1 MKAGIVGLP
10 NVGKSTLFNCLSNV
24 KAQSANFPFC
34 TIEPN
39 IGLVNIPDERLNK
52 LVELIN
58 PDKIVPNSVEIV
70 DIAGL
75 VKGASKGEGLGNQ
88 FLSNIRETNAI
99 IHVLRCYEDNNITH
113 VEGTVDPLRDKEII
127 EFELKL
133 KDIETLNK
141 RKDKISRAAKTGDK
155 ASISELKVLDE
166 ILSKLNNE
174 NHIRMEDFKS
184 DDLEFVKS
192 MSLLSLKPVLFV
204 CNIDED
210 NLKNPGEDLKNVVDK
225 LKETGSNV
233 IVMAIKTEEEI
244 NDLESFEDR
253 KLFLDDLGLDEPGSS
268 KLIRE
273 THSLLNLSTFYTAG
287 KKEVRA
293 WTFKK
298 GSKAPT
304 VAGIIHSD
312 FEKGFIKAEVI
323 KFVDY
328 IDLGSELKVKEA
340 GKLKTEGK
348 EYIVVDGDVIN
359 FKFNT

>member
-1 MKAGIVGLP
+1 MKAGIIGLP

-39 IGLVNIPDERLNK
+39 IGLVNIPDKRLNK

-58 PDKIVPNSVEIV
+58 PEKIVPNSVEIV

-99 IHVLRCYEDNNITH
+99 IHVLRCYDDDNISH
-113 VEGTVDPLRDKEII
+113 VEGSVDPLRDKEIV

-141 RKDKISRAAKTGDK
+141 RKDKISRAAKTGDN
-155 ASISELKVLDE
+155 ASIDELKVLNE
-166 ILSKLNNE
+166 VLGKLNNKK
-174 NHIRMEDFKS
+174 NLSNEDFTI
-184 DDLEFVKS
+184 DELNFIKS

-204 CNIDED
+204 CNVDED
-210 NLKNPGEDLKNVVDK
+210 NLKDQSDELKLVIDK

-253 KLFLDDLGLDEPGSS
+253 KLFLDDLGLDEPGSN

-273 THSLLNLSTFYTAG
+273 THKLLNLSTFYTAG

-348 EYIVVDGDVIN
+348 EYIVDDGDVIN

>member
-1 MKAGIVGLP
+1 M
-10 NVGKSTLFNCLSNV
+10 
-24 KAQSANFPFC
+24 
-34 TIEPN
+34 
-39 IGLVNIPDERLNK
+39 
-52 LVELIN
+52 
-58 PDKIVPNSVEIV
+58 
-70 DIAGL
+70 
-75 VKGASKGEGLGNQ
+75 
-88 FLSNIRETNAI
+88 
-99 IHVLRCYEDNNITH
+99 
-113 VEGTVDPLRDKEII
+113 
-127 EFELKL
+127 
-133 KDIETLNK
+133 
-141 RKDKISRAAKTGDK
+141 
-155 ASISELKVLDE
+155 
-166 ILSKLNNE
+166 
-174 NHIRMEDFKS
+174 
-184 DDLEFVKS
+184 
-192 MSLLSLKPVLFV
+192 
-204 CNIDED
+204 
-210 NLKNPGEDLKNVVDK
+210 KNPGEDLKNVVDK

-273 THSLLNLSTFYTAG
+273 THNLLNLSTFYTAG

-328 IDLGSELKVKEA
+328 IELGSELKVKEA

>member
-1 MKAGIVGLP
+1 MKAGIIGLP
-10 NVGKSTLFNCLSNV
+10 NVGKSTLFNCLSDV

-39 IGLVNIPDERLNK
+39 IGLVNIPDKRLNK

-58 PDKIVPNSVEIV
+58 PGKIVPNSVEIV

-99 IHVLRCYEDNNITH
+99 IHVLRCYDDDNISH
-113 VEGTVDPLRDKEII
+113 VEGSVDPLRDKEIV

-155 ASISELKVLDE
+155 ASIGELKVLNE
-166 ILSKLNNE
+166 VLSKLNNE
-174 NHIRMEDFKS
+174 KNLSNEDFAIDELNFIKP
-184 DDLEFVKS
+184 

-204 CNIDED
+204 CNIDEN
-210 NLKNPGEDLKNVVDK
+210 NLKNQSDELKLVIDK
-225 LKETGSNV
+225 LKETRSNV

-244 NDLESFEDR
+244 NNLESFEDR
-253 KLFLDDLGLDEPGSS
+253 KLFLDDLGLDEPGSN

-273 THSLLNLSTFYTAG
+273 THKLLNLSTFYTAG

-298 GSKAPT
+298 GSKAPA

-323 KFVDY
+323 KFIDY
-328 IDLGSELKVKEA
+328 TKLGSELKVKEA

-348 EYIVVDGDVIN
+348 DYVVDDGDVIN

>member
-1 MKAGIVGLP
+1 MKAGIIGLP

-39 IGLVNIPDERLNK
+39 IGLVNIPDKRLNK

-58 PDKIVPNSVEIV
+58 PEKIVPNSVEIV

-99 IHVLRCYEDNNITH
+99 IHVLRCYDDDNISH
-113 VEGTVDPLRDKEII
+113 VEGSVDPLRDKEIV

-141 RKDKISRAAKTGDK
+141 RKDKISRAAKTGDN
-155 ASISELKVLDE
+155 ASIDELKVLNE
-166 ILSKLNNE
+166 VLGKLNNKK
-174 NHIRMEDFKS
+174 NLSNEDFTI
-184 DDLEFVKS
+184 DELNFIKS

-204 CNIDED
+204 CNVDED
-210 NLKNPGEDLKNVVDK
+210 NLKDQSDELKLVIDK

-253 KLFLDDLGLDEPGSS
+253 KLFLDDLGLDEPGSN

-273 THSLLNLSTFYTAG
+273 THKLLNLSTFYTAG

-348 EYIVVDGDVIN
+348 EYIVYDGDVIN

>member
-52 LVELIN
+52 LVDLIS
-58 PDKIVPNSVEIV
+58 PEKVVPNSVEIV

-99 IHVLRCYEDNNITH
+99 IHVLRCYEDDNITH
-113 VEGTVDPLRDKEII
+113 VEGSVDPLRDKEII

-141 RKDKISRAAKTGDK
+141 RKEKISRAAKTGDK
-155 ASISELKVLDE
+155 KSINELKTLDE
-166 ILSKLNNE
+166 ILKKLNNE
-174 NHIRMEDFKS
+174 NYLNIEDFKI
-184 DDLEFVKS
+184 DDLAFVKS

-204 CNIDED
+204 CNISE
-210 NLKNPGEDLKNVVDK
+210 NDLKSQNNNLNRLIDK
-225 LKETGSNV
+225 LNETGSKV

-244 NDLESFEDR
+244 NDLDNYEDR
-253 KLFLDDLGLDEPGSS
+253 KLFLDDLGLEEPGSS
-268 KLIRE
+268 RLIRE
-273 THSLLNLSTFYTAG
+273 THELLNLSTFYTAG

-298 GSKAPT
+298 GLKAPR

-323 KFVDY
+323 KFDDY
-328 IDLGSELKVKEA
+328 INFGSELKVKEA

-348 EYIVVDGDVIN
+348 EYVIIDGDIVN
-359 FKFNT
+359 FRFNT

>member
-52 LVELIN
+52 LVDLIS
-58 PDKIVPNSVEIV
+58 PEKVVPNSVEIL

-99 IHVLRCYEDNNITH
+99 IHVLRCYEDDNITH
-113 VEGTVDPLRDKEII
+113 VEGSVDPLRDKEII

-141 RKDKISRAAKTGDK
+141 RKEKISRAAKTGDK
-155 ASISELKVLDE
+155 KSINELKTLDE
-166 ILSKLNNE
+166 ILKKLNNE
-174 NHIRMEDFKS
+174 NYLNIEDFKI

-204 CNIDED
+204 CNISE
-210 NLKNPGEDLKNVVDK
+210 NDLKSQNNNLNRLIDK
-225 LKETGSNV
+225 LNETGSKV

-244 NDLESFEDR
+244 NDLDNYEDR
-253 KLFLDDLGLDEPGSS
+253 KLFLDDLGLEEPGSS
-268 KLIRE
+268 RLIRE
-273 THSLLNLSTFYTAG
+273 THELLNLSTFYTAG

-298 GSKAPT
+298 GLKAPR

-323 KFVDY
+323 KFDDY
-328 IDLGSELKVKEA
+328 INFGSELKVKEA

-348 EYIVVDGDVIN
+348 EYVIIDGDIVN
-359 FKFNT
+359 FRFNT

>member
-58 PDKIVPNSVEIV
+58 PEKIVPNSVEIV

-99 IHVLRCYEDNNITH
+99 IHVIRCYKDNNITH
-113 VEGTVDPLRDKEII
+113 VEGSVDPLRDKEII

-133 KDIETLNK
+133 KDIETINK
-141 RKDKISRAAKTGDK
+141 RKDKIARAAKTGDK
-155 ASISELKVLDE
+155 VSITELKVLDE

-174 NHIRMEDFKS
+174 NHINTDDFKS

-204 CNIDED
+204 CNIDEN
-210 NLKNPGEDLKNVVDK
+210 NLKNQSSDLKLVIDK
-225 LKETGSNV
+225 LKETRSNV
-233 IVMAIKTEEEI
+233 IMMAIKTEEEI

-268 KLIRE
+268 KLIKE
-273 THSLLNLSTFYTAG
+273 THNLLNLSTFYTAG

-323 KFVDY
+323 KFIDY

>member
-1 MKAGIVGLP
+1 MKAGIIGLP
-10 NVGKSTLFNCLSNV
+10 NVGKSTLFNCLSDV

-58 PDKIVPNSVEIV
+58 PEKIVPNSVEIV

-99 IHVLRCYEDNNITH
+99 IHVLRCYDDDNISH
-113 VEGTVDPLRDKEII
+113 VEGSVDPLRDKEII

-155 ASISELKVLDE
+155 ASIGELKVLNE
-166 ILSKLNNE
+166 VLIKLNNE
-174 NHIRMEDFKS
+174 KNLSNEDFRI
-184 DDLEFVKS
+184 DELNLIKS

-204 CNIDED
+204 CNIDEY
-210 NLKNPGEDLKNVVDK
+210 NLKNQSDELKLIIDK

-253 KLFLDDLGLDEPGSS
+253 KLFLDDLGLDEPGSN

-273 THSLLNLSTFYTAG
+273 THKLLNLSTFYTAG

-328 IDLGSELKVKEA
+328 VDLGSELRVKEA

-348 EYIVVDGDVIN
+348 EYIVDDGDVIN

>member
-52 LVELIN
+52 LVDLIS
-58 PDKIVPNSVEIV
+58 PEKVVPNSVEIV

-99 IHVLRCYEDNNITH
+99 IHVLRCYEDDNITH
-113 VEGTVDPLRDKEII
+113 VEGSVDPLRDKEII

-141 RKDKISRAAKTGDK
+141 RKEKISRAAKTGDK
-155 ASISELKVLDE
+155 KSINELKTLDE
-166 ILSKLNNE
+166 ILKKLNNE
-174 NHIRMEDFKS
+174 NYLNIEDFKI

-204 CNIDED
+204 CNISE
-210 NLKNPGEDLKNVVDK
+210 NDLKSQNNNLNRLIDK
-225 LKETGSNV
+225 LNETGSKV

-244 NDLESFEDR
+244 NDLDNYEDR
-253 KLFLDDLGLDEPGSS
+253 KLFLDDLGLEEPGSS
-268 KLIRE
+268 RLIRE
-273 THSLLNLSTFYTAG
+273 THELLNLSTFYTAG

-298 GSKAPT
+298 GLKAPR

-323 KFVDY
+323 KFDDY
-328 IDLGSELKVKEA
+328 INFGSELKVKEA

-348 EYIVVDGDVIN
+348 EYVIIDGDIVN
-359 FKFNT
+359 FRFNT

>member
-1 MKAGIVGLP
+1 MLNPLKFLSKFI
-10 NVGKSTLFNCLSNV
+10 KSTNQRELDRISKVVNKINSLEKDAKNLSN
-24 KAQSANFPFC
+24 
-34 TIEPN
+34 
-39 IGLVNIPDERLNK
+39 
-52 LVELIN
+52 
-58 PDKIVPNSVEIV
+58 
-70 DIAGL
+70 
-75 VKGASKGEGLGNQ
+75 
-88 FLSNIRETNAI
+88 
-99 IHVLRCYEDNNITH
+99 
-113 VEGTVDPLRDKEII
+113 
-127 EFELKL
+127 
-133 KDIETLNK
+133 
-141 RKDKISRAAKTGDK
+141 
-155 ASISELKVLDE
+155 
-166 ILSKLNNE
+166 
-174 NHIRMEDFKS
+174 EDFRI
-184 DDLEFVKS
+184 DELNFIKS

-204 CNIDED
+204 CNIDEY
-210 NLKNPGEDLKNVVDK
+210 NLKNQSDELKLIIDK

-233 IVMAIKTEEEI
+233 IVMAIKTEQEI

-253 KLFLDDLGLDEPGSS
+253 KLFLDDLGLDEPGSN

-273 THSLLNLSTFYTAG
+273 THKLLNLSTFYTAG

-328 IDLGSELKVKEA
+328 VDLGSELKVKEA

-348 EYIVVDGDVIN
+348 EYIVDDGDVIN

>member
-1 MKAGIVGLP
+1 
-10 NVGKSTLFNCLSNV
+10 
-24 KAQSANFPFC
+24 
-34 TIEPN
+34 
-39 IGLVNIPDERLNK
+39 
-52 LVELIN
+52 
-58 PDKIVPNSVEIV
+58 
-70 DIAGL
+70 
-75 VKGASKGEGLGNQ
+75 
-88 FLSNIRETNAI
+88 
-99 IHVLRCYEDNNITH
+99 
-113 VEGTVDPLRDKEII
+113 
-127 EFELKL
+127 
-133 KDIETLNK
+133 
-141 RKDKISRAAKTGDK
+141 
-155 ASISELKVLDE
+155 
-166 ILSKLNNE
+166 
-174 NHIRMEDFKS
+174 MEDFKS

-192 MSLLSLKPVLFV
+192 MSLLSLKPVLYV

-210 NLKNPGEDLKNVVDK
+210 NLKNPSGDLKLILDK

-244 NDLESFEDR
+244 NDLDSFEDR

-328 IDLGSELKVKEA
+328 IELGSELKVKEA

-359 FKFNT
+359 FKFNN

>member
-1 MKAGIVGLP
+1 MKAGIIGLP
-10 NVGKSTLFNCLSNV
+10 NVGKSTLFNCLSDV

-58 PDKIVPNSVEIV
+58 PEKIVPNSVEIV

-99 IHVLRCYEDNNITH
+99 IHVLRCYDDDNISH
-113 VEGTVDPLRDKEII
+113 VEGSVDPLRDKEII

-133 KDIETLNK
+133 KDIETLNN
-141 RKDKISRAAKTGDK
+141 RKNKISRAAKTGDK
-155 ASISELKVLDE
+155 ASIDELKVLNE
-166 ILSKLNNE
+166 VLFKLNNE
-174 NHIRMEDFKS
+174 KNLSNEDFRI
-184 DDLEFVKS
+184 DELNLIKS

-204 CNIDED
+204 CNIDEY
-210 NLKNPGEDLKNVVDK
+210 NLKNQSDELKLIIDK

-253 KLFLDDLGLDEPGSS
+253 KLFLDDLGLDEPGSN

-273 THSLLNLSTFYTAG
+273 THKLLNLSTFYTAG

-328 IDLGSELKVKEA
+328 VDLGSELRVKEA

-348 EYIVVDGDVIN
+348 EYIVDDGDVIN